1 MSLLDSVLMNVL
13 NGEHKSRGKKELI
26 EIESGKCSKRVLF
39 PIMNHQNYILAKL
52 WFINHN

>member
-1 MSLLDSVLMNVL
+1 MSLLDSVLVNVL

-26 EIESGKCSKRVLF
+26 EIDSGNCSKRVLLL
-39 PIMNHQNYILAKL
+39 IMNHQNYIVAKL